1 MCAPSLVDLHFTWCK
16 DSSRGTK
23 SRWCDFQQAAWL
35 GMSPRP
41 HSSLESRHRAASGFG
56 QKCSLSWCCPACCE
70 ASFPGSVSQG
80 RGPERTSPSVE
91 LDYETG
97 QEWGREFCIQ
107 HLRSWGPDL
116 HEVSLPRLPTLCPS
130 PPALL
135 CLHMLICARCVPGA
149 PLAGVLIMP
158 NFFAPTTAQPWQRP
172 YVPLSFGS
180 FKGSPLRLGC
190 RVCGKAGCGSN
201 GQPREVGWGQGGS
214 ARPALSSAQA
224 SHCTVRARPLKRESS
239 SVGCSRSEV

>member
-1 MCAPSLVDLHFTWCK
+1 MHFAIVSASGATWPHVPYEPCSQERVCNFCRQKRLVCAPSLVDLHFTWCK

-130 PPALL
+130 PPAL
-135 CLHMLICARCVPGA
+135 
-149 PLAGVLIMP
+149 
-158 NFFAPTTAQPWQRP
+158 Q
-172 YVPLSFGS
+172 
-180 FKGSPLRLGC
+180 
-190 RVCGKAGCGSN
+190 
-201 GQPREVGWGQGGS
+201 
-214 ARPALSSAQA
+214 SSA
-224 SHCTVRARPLKRESS
+224 CTCSFVQDAYPGLLWPESS
-239 SVGCSRSEV
+239 SCPTSLLQPQPSHGRGPMSLFPSVLSRAAP